1 MATVWRDESTLNL
14 TLWSLKFKNDLIV
27 TGLSRLNSQFNS
39 ELLKFSRYKS
49 GSKLLLQIFFKLHKR
64 LQTLNC
70 VLKGYTV
77 AFMSFCFTKMTM
89 TCSPVTGRLCH
100 FFDAF
105 TWKVSDLRNAFL
117 VNTDSEESGMNQNH
131 LERESVAFYET
142 SKIGN
147 AFGKKCHK
155 VSGCQPIRM
164 YRRLKSEPWGE
175 CCNFITSKLNIGR
188 NLGNKIG
195 LNVSGSLLKSFVK
208 RCQELYLITW
218 IIKIC
223 THFRPIV
230 LIAWARSAMGVKGYE
245 LVLTV
250 KKCHIITVFWLTNI
264 TFPLVL
270 QWWVYPFAEPPSHL
284 WRC

>member
-1 MATVWRDESTLNL
+1 
-14 TLWSLKFKNDLIV
+14 
-27 TGLSRLNSQFNS
+27 
-39 ELLKFSRYKS
+39 
-49 GSKLLLQIFFKLHKR
+49 
-64 LQTLNC
+64 
-70 VLKGYTV
+70 
-77 AFMSFCFTKMTM
+77 MTM
-89 TCSPVTGRLCH
+89 TCSPVTGHLCH

-105 TWKVSDLRNAFL
+105 NWKVNDLRNAFL
-117 VNTDSEESGMNQNH
+117 SPHILLLTLIQKN
-131 LERESVAFYET
+131 LEWIKTIWKEKVLLFYET
-142 SKIGN
+142 TKIGN

-175 CCNFITSKLNIGR
+175 CCNFVPSKLNIGR

-223 THFRPIV
+223 THCRPIV
-230 LIAWARSAMGVKGYE
+230 LIAWARSAMRVKGYE

-270 QWWVYPFAEPPSHL
+270 QWWVYPFAEPLSHL